1 MKLKQGYILREVG
14 TLKVVVAVGQ
24 AHDNFHKILTL
35 NQTGAFLWNL
45 LLNQTT
51 VDELVLKLCEK
62 YNVDEQSAK
71 KDVEDF
77 ISQLN
82 ANSLLDN

>member
-82 ANSLLDN
+82 ANALLDN

>member
-51 VDELVLKLCEK
+51 TDELVSKLCEK

-77 ISQLN
+77 IFQLN
-82 ANSLLDN
+82 SNALLDN